1 MYIYRARAPIEP
13 YLNFQEINDNG
24 QMKLIYKKEEIEPV
38 NSFYVKR
45 VKEPVLDINWHFHE
59 EYEIIYIIKG
69 NGVRLVGDNISN
81 FQSGELVLVG
91 PNMPHLW
98 RTTKN
103 ISSVDRIIIKFGY
116 SPNGIDLF
124 DLPEFSSIEALL
136 KNSITGI
143 SFKPVVVRKV
153 HHHFLEIAEVTGAQK
168 WIHLLQILSILS
180 NNSDYERLSSPFVNA
195 SAQNMGEVRLSKI
208 ITYISENFNQEIP
221 LDKIADIASMTVQ
234 SFCRYF
240 KKRTNKTFIQFLNEY
255 RIGKACVL
263 LIENKIPIGQIWSE
277 LGFNSSTNFNRVFKR
292 LYGCTPMDFRKKYFK
307 GEENVILAH

>member
-1 MYIYRARAPIEP
+1 
-13 YLNFQEINDNG
+13 
-24 QMKLIYKKEEIEPV
+24 MKLLYKKAEIEPV

-98 RTTKN
+98 RTTKDV
-103 ISSVDRIIIKFGY
+103 SSVDRIIIKFGA

-124 DLPEFSSIEALL
+124 DLPEFASIQALL
-136 KNSITGI
+136 KNSNTGI
-143 SFKPVVVRKV
+143 SFPFDVIRQV
-153 HHHFLEIAEVTGAQK
+153 HDHFLDIADASGPQK
-168 WIHLLQILSILS
+168 WIHLLQILTILS
-180 NNSDYERLSSPFVNA
+180 NNDDYERLSSPYVGI
-195 SAQNMGEVRLSKI
+195 STQNTGEIRLSKVI
-208 ITYISENFNQEIP
+208 SYISENFDQEIS
-221 LDKIADIASMTVQ
+221 LDEIADIASMTVQ

-263 LIENKIPIGQIWSE
+263 LIENKMPIGQIWSA
-277 LGFNSSTNFNRVFKR
+277 LGFNSSTNFNRFFKR
-292 LYGCTPMDFRKKYFK
+292 LYGCTPLDFRKKYFK
-307 GEENVILAH
+307 GEENVILAHLE

>member
-1 MYIYRARAPIEP
+1 
-13 YLNFQEINDNG
+13 
-24 QMKLIYKKEEIEPV
+24 MKLLYKKEEIEPV

-103 ISSVDRIIIKFGY
+103 VSLVDRIIIKFGE

-124 DLPEFSSIEALL
+124 GLPEFSSIQALL
-136 KNSITGI
+136 KNSNTGI
-143 SFKPVVVRKV
+143 SFRPDVIQKV
-153 HHHFLEIAEVTGAQK
+153 HSHFLEIAAVAGPQK
-168 WIHLLQILSILS
+168 WIHLLQILTILS
-180 NNSDYERLSSPFVNA
+180 NNMDYERLSSPYV
-195 SAQNMGEVRLSKI
+195 SVSTQNMGEIRLSKVI
-208 ITYISENFNQEIP
+208 SYISENFDQEIS
-221 LDKIADIASMTVQ
+221 LDEIADIASMTVQ

-292 LYGCTPMDFRKKYFK
+292 LYGCTPLDFRKKYFK
-307 GEENVILAH
+307 GEENVILTHRE

>member
-1 MYIYRARAPIEP
+1 
-13 YLNFQEINDNG
+13 
-24 QMKLIYKKEEIEPV
+24 MKLLYKKAEIEPV

-98 RTTKN
+98 RTTEDV
-103 ISSVDRIIIKFGY
+103 SSVDRIIIKFEK

-124 DLPEFSSIEALL
+124 DLPEFSSINALL
-136 KNSITGI
+136 KNSNTGI
-143 SFKPVVVRKV
+143 SFKPDVIQKV
-153 HHHFLEIAEVTGAQK
+153 HDHFLEIADAAGPQK
-168 WIHLLQILSILS
+168 WIHLLQILTILS
-180 NNSDYERLSSPFVNA
+180 NNMDYERLSSPYV
-195 SAQNMGEVRLSKI
+195 SVSTQNMGEIRLSKVI
-208 ITYISENFNQEIP
+208 SYISENFDQEIS
-221 LDKIADIASMTVQ
+221 LDEIADIASMTVQ

-240 KKRTNKTFIQFLNEY
+240 KRRTNKTFIQFLNEY

-263 LIENKIPIGQIWSE
+263 LVENKIPIGQIWSE

-292 LYGCTPMDFRKKYFK
+292 LYGCTPLDFRKKYFK
-307 GEENVILAH
+307 GEENVILAHQE